1 MRTLD
6 SKKPSRKSN
15 KALAITIAL
24 FSLIALLVVTA
35 GVDDQFVNLYSYAS
49 SELEDQK
56 EDIGITLTNHISQI
70 ASNSENNLEK
80 ETSNIEEQ
88 LIISESENGKELELR
103 KQNVLSPS
111 KVHLPAESE
120 VAPAVLQNDPS
131 YTVTNTNPNTNPN
144 SNGGNQD
151 MPSSSSS
158 SFSPARG
165 FQEILTTSPAVLFIR
180 SSNKDSLGLKNM
192 LNTEY
197 TFSPEVIVV
206 DLDKHTY
213 GDRIQEYIR
222 RNKLETYKS
231 NYEEA
236 SQSPD
241 VPYLFINGVS
251 MINKSLKEDIMKQH
265 IDGNLITK
273 FREISDGKVSVS
285 KVDTPSNS

>member
-6 SKKPSRKSN
+6 SKKPSRKSS

-158 SFSPARG
+158 FSPARG

>member
-6 SKKPSRKSN
+6 SKKPSRKSS

-151 MPSSSSS
+151 MSSSSS